1 MERGI
6 EANPNKYKD
15 VIRMNETTSKNEVM
29 KLTSMPIYLN
39 RFVSKTAQYM
49 LSLYKLSRKES
60 QYEWTLECERA
71 FVSSKTVSFT
81 LAVLTRPLPSEVLYM
96 YLVVSEEVVSVVL
109 IREFD
114 SNRTQYTSF
123 HKL

>member
-1 MERGI
+1 
-6 EANPNKYKD
+6 
-15 VIRMNETTSKNEVM
+15 MNETTSKNEVI
-29 KLTSMPIYLN
+29 KLTSMLISPN
-39 RFVSKTAQYM
+39 RFVSKTVQYM

-60 QYEWTLECERA
+60 QYGWALECERE
-71 FVSSKTVSFT
+71 FVSSKMVSFT

-96 YLVVSEEVVSVVL
+96 YLVVSEEAISVVL
-109 IREFD
+109 IRESD